1 MEPVEKQLIVIVD
14 DIPENI
20 DVLRGILKNEYE
32 IKFAVSGKM
41 ALEIIEKFIPDIILL
56 DVMMPGMDGFEVCS
70 KLKKNPLTSH
80 IPIIFVT
87 AMDQSGDE
95 EEGLKLGAV
104 DYIIKPVIP
113 SIVKARVKTH
123 LALSNQKL
131 ELLNEVKKKTIEL
144 NETRFEI
151 IKKLGR
157 AAEYKDNETGLHV
170 IRMSQYCYHVAM
182 EYGIPEHEADILL
195 HAAPMHDIGKL
206 GIPDNILRK
215 PGKLDAEEWELMKT
229 HSLIGAQIIG
239 KHDSKLL
246 KVARTVCYEHH
257 EKWNGQGYPKDL
269 EKEDINLYARIT
281 AVSDV
286 FDALTSKRP
295 YKEAWPI
302 EKAVNYI
309 REESCQ
315 SFDPK
320 VVNAFNKA
328 LPMILNCKEKNSD

>member
-1 MEPVEKQLIVIVD
+1 MAPDRKQTIMVVD

-20 DVLRGILKNEYE
+20 DVLKGILKADYK
-32 IKFAVSGKM
+32 IKFAVTGEM
-41 ALEIIEKFIPDIILL
+41 ALAIIEKFIPDIILL

-70 KLKKNPLTSH
+70 RLKKNPLTRD

-95 EEGLKLGAV
+95 EEGFKLGAV
-104 DYIIKPVIP
+104 DYITKPVIP

-131 ELLNEVKKKTIEL
+131 ELRNEVKKKTKEL

-170 IRMSQYCYHVAM
+170 IRMSQYCYYVAR

-195 HAAPMHDIGKL
+195 HAAPMHDIGKI
-206 GIPDNILRK
+206 GIPDNILKK
-215 PGKLDAEEWELMKT
+215 PGKLDAEEWKIMKT
-229 HSLIGAQIIG
+229 HSFIGAQIIG
-239 KHDSKLL
+239 KRDVEIL

-257 EKWNGQGYPKDL
+257 EKWNGQGYPKGL
-269 EKEDINLYARIT
+269 EKEGIHLYARIA

-295 YKEAWPI
+295 YKEAWPV

-309 REESCQ
+309 QNESCQ

-320 VVNAFNKA
+320 VVDAFNKA
-328 LPMILNCKEKNSD
+328 LPIILNSKEKNSD